1 MDGDL
6 SPKAAKDGSKK
17 EKEKAEIE
25 REMLEHK
32 EKMDGAA
39 GIPAE
44 TIAEFREIF
53 NLVDDDHSGE
63 IGVTEMLARAKIM
76 KMEATEEEIEELVRS
91 EGGDDMVISFDEFV
105 RSLTTIPK
113 VSYTPRDVKTA
124 FARLAGCRMAGTGHI
139 KVEDLIH
146 TFTSMGEGMSLE
158 TCNEMIAKIEVKKDG
173 TVNFDEYVT
182 LMMTGPGDAGPGAAG
197 GGGGGGAKKSGSP
210 PGKGKAA
217 PGSSPKH

>member
-32 EKMDGAA
+32 EKMGDAGAA
-39 GIPAE
+39 SIPAE

-63 IGVTEMLARAKIM
+63 IGVTEMLALAKIM

-197 GGGGGGAKKSGSP
+197 GAKKTSPPKGAKPGPASP
-210 PGKGKAA
+210 P
-217 PGSSPKH
+217 KH